1 MTHSNVAKN
10 MANKI
15 AVVTGGSSGIGS
27 GIVNR
32 FVINGAQVISIDL
45 KKPEFEIGTVQHFD
59 CDLTDESAVSQVFE
73 EIAKQHPQIDVLCA
87 NAGIVP
93 AWSRIVDTN
102 FGDWKKV
109 IDINVNALF
118 LTVLNGAKL
127 LKKGSGTV
135 VVTGSINSIKG
146 DPNIASYVASKHAAL
161 GIIKAAA
168 LDLGRDGIRV
178 NGVAPGP
185 IATKALISRIEK
197 RLKENNGTLDEYLAK
212 IANQTALGRIAT
224 EEEVINTI
232 EFLALEL
239 SSGITGQLISVDCG
253 A

>member
-1 MTHSNVAKN
+1 MATN

-27 GIVNR
+27 AIVNR
-32 FVINGAQVISIDL
+32 FVINGSRVISIDL

-73 EIAKQHPQIDVLCA
+73 EIAKLHPRIDVLCA

-93 AWSRIVDTN
+93 AWSRIADTN
-102 FGDWKKV
+102 FSDWKKV

-118 LTVLNGAKL
+118 LTISHGAKL
-127 LKKGSGTV
+127 LRKGSGTV

-161 GIIKAAA
+161 GIIKSAA

-197 RLKENNGTLDEYLAK
+197 RLAENNGTLDEYLAK
-212 IANQTALGRIAT
+212 IAGQTALGRIAT

>member
-1 MTHSNVAKN
+1 L
-10 MANKI
+10 
-15 AVVTGGSSGIGS
+15 
-27 GIVNR
+27 R
-32 FVINGAQVISIDL
+32 
-45 KKPEFEIGTVQHFD
+45 
-59 CDLTDESAVSQVFE
+59 
-73 EIAKQHPQIDVLCA
+73 
-87 NAGIVP
+87 
-93 AWSRIVDTN
+93 
-102 FGDWKKV
+102 
-109 IDINVNALF
+109 
-118 LTVLNGAKL
+118 
-127 LKKGSGTV
+127 KGSGTV

-161 GIIKAAA
+161 GIIKSAA

-197 RLKENNGTLDEYLAK
+197 RLAENNGTLDEYLVK
-212 IANQTALGRIAT
+212 IADQTALGRIAT

>member
-1 MTHSNVAKN
+1 MATN

-27 GIVNR
+27 AIVNR
-32 FVINGAQVISIDL
+32 FVINGSRVISIDL

-73 EIAKQHPQIDVLCA
+73 EIAKLHPRIDVLCA

-93 AWSRIVDTN
+93 AWSRIADTN
-102 FGDWKKV
+102 FSDWKKV

-118 LTVLNGAKL
+118 LTISHGAKL
-127 LKKGSGTV
+127 LRKGSGTV

-161 GIIKAAA
+161 GIIKSAA

-197 RLKENNGTLDEYLAK
+197 RLAENNGTLDEYLAK
-212 IANQTALGRIAT
+212 IADQTALGRIAT

>member
-1 MTHSNVAKN
+1 

-27 GIVNR
+27 GIVKR
-32 FVINGAQVISIDL
+32 FVANGARVISIDL
-45 KKPEFEIGTVQHFD
+45 NKPEYEIASVEHLS
-59 CDLTDESAVSQVFE
+59 CDLTDESSVAQLFAQISK
-73 EIAKQHPQIDVLCA
+73 ANPQIDVLCA

-93 AWSRIVDTN
+93 SWSRISETN
-102 FGDWKKV
+102 FSDWKKV

-118 LTVLNGAKL
+118 LTISHGAKL
-127 LKKGSGTV
+127 LRKGSGTI

-146 DPNIASYVASKHAAL
+146 DPNIAAYVASKHAAL
-161 GIIKAAA
+161 GIIKSAA

-185 IATKALISRIEK
+185 IATKALISRIES
-197 RLKENNGTLDEYLAK
+197 RLKDSGTSLDDYLK
-212 IANQTALGRIAT
+212 KLANQTALGRIAT

-232 EFLALEL
+232 DFLANNQ
-239 SSGITGQLISVDCG
+239 SSGITGQLISVDGG

>member
-1 MTHSNVAKN
+1 MTHSNVVTN
-10 MANKI
+10 MANKV

-27 GIVNR
+27 AIVNR
-32 FVINGAQVISIDL
+32 FVTNGSKVISIDL
-45 KKPEFEIGTVQHFD
+45 KKAEIEIGTVQHFD
-59 CDLTDESAVSQVFE
+59 CDLTDESAVSQVFT
-73 EIAKQHPQIDVLCA
+73 EISKLHPQIDVLCA

-102 FGDWKKV
+102 FSDWKKV

-118 LTVLNGAKL
+118 LTILHGAKL

-161 GIIKAAA
+161 GIIKSAA

-197 RLKENNGTLDEYLAK
+197 RLADNDGTLDDYLAK

-232 EFLALEL
+232 EFLALEV

>member
-1 MTHSNVAKN
+1 MTHMQ

-27 GIVNR
+27 GIVKR
-32 FVINGAQVISIDL
+32 FVAGGARVISIDL
-45 KKPEFEIGTVQHFD
+45 SKPEYEISAVEHIN
-59 CDLTDESAVSQVFE
+59 CDLTDESAVSQAFAQ
-73 EIAKQHPQIDVLCA
+73 ISLKYPQLDVLCA

-93 AWSRIVDTN
+93 AWNRIVDTT
-102 FGDWKKV
+102 FSDWKKV

-118 LTVLNGAKL
+118 LTISHGAKL
-127 LKKGSGTV
+127 LRKGSGTI

-146 DPNIASYVASKHAAL
+146 DPNIAAYVASKHAAL
-161 GIIKAAA
+161 GLIKSAA

-185 IATKALISRIEK
+185 IATKALLSRIEN
-197 RLKENNGTLDEYLAK
+197 RLKENNGSLDEYLAK
-212 IANQTALGRIAT
+212 IAGQTALGRIAT
-224 EEEVINTI
+224 EDEVINTI
-232 EFLALEL
+232 EFLANDQ
-239 SSGITGQLISVDCG
+239 SSGITGQLILVDGG

>member
-1 MTHSNVAKN
+1 MTHSNVVTN
-10 MANKI
+10 MANKV

-27 GIVNR
+27 AIVNR
-32 FVINGAQVISIDL
+32 FVTNGSKVISIDL
-45 KKPEFEIGTVQHFD
+45 KKPEIEIGTVQHFD
-59 CDLTDESAVSQVFE
+59 CDLTDESAVSQVFT
-73 EIAKQHPQIDVLCA
+73 EISKLHPQIDVLCA

-102 FGDWKKV
+102 FSDWKKV

-118 LTVLNGAKL
+118 LTILHGAKL

-161 GIIKAAA
+161 GIIKSAA

-197 RLKENNGTLDEYLAK
+197 RLADNDGTLDDYLAK

-232 EFLALEL
+232 EFLALEV

>member
-1 MTHSNVAKN
+1 MATN

-27 GIVNR
+27 AIVNR
-32 FVINGAQVISIDL
+32 FVINGSRVISIDL

-73 EIAKQHPQIDVLCA
+73 EIAKLHPRIDVLCA

-93 AWSRIVDTN
+93 AWSRIADTN
-102 FGDWKKV
+102 FSDWKKV

-118 LTVLNGAKL
+118 LTISHGAKL
-127 LKKGSGTV
+127 LRKGSGTV

-161 GIIKAAA
+161 GIIKSAA

-197 RLKENNGTLDEYLAK
+197 RLAENNGTLDEYLVK
-212 IANQTALGRIAT
+212 IADQTALGRIAT

>member
-32 FVINGAQVISIDL
+32 FVINGAHVISIDL

-59 CDLTDESAVSQVFE
+59 CDLTDENAVSQVFE

-118 LTVLNGAKL
+118 LTVSNGAKL

-135 VVTGSINSIKG
+135 VVTGSINSVKG

>member
-1 MTHSNVAKN
+1 MTHTE

-15 AVVTGGSSGIGS
+15 AVVTGGSSGIGY
-27 GIVNR
+27 GIVKR
-32 FVINGAQVISIDL
+32 FVANGARVISIDL
-45 KKPEFEIGTVQHFD
+45 SKPDDEIEGVEHIS
-59 CDLTDESAVSQVFE
+59 CDLTDESAVTHAF
-73 EIAKQHPQIDVLCA
+73 KQISENHQQIDILCA

-93 AWSRIVDTN
+93 SWSRISETN

-118 LTVLNGAKL
+118 LTISHGAKL
-127 LKKGSGTV
+127 LRKGSGTV

-146 DPNIASYVASKHAAL
+146 DPNIAAYVASKHAAL
-161 GIIKAAA
+161 GIIKSAA

-197 RLKENNGTLDEYLAK
+197 RLEKNQGSLHDYLAK
-212 IANQTALGRIAT
+212 IAGQTALGRIAT

-232 EFLALEL
+232 EFLASEL
-239 SSGITGQLISVDCG
+239 SSGITGQLISVDGG

>member
-1 MTHSNVAKN
+1 MTHTK

-27 GIVNR
+27 GIVKR
-32 FVINGAQVISIDL
+32 FVASGARVISIDL
-45 KKPEFEIGTVQHFD
+45 KKPDYEIEFVEHIS
-59 CDLTDESAVSQVFE
+59 CDLTDEIAVSRAFQQISE
-73 EIAKQHPQIDVLCA
+73 KNQEIDVLCA

-93 AWSRIVDTN
+93 LWNRISETKFN
-102 FGDWKKV
+102 DWKKV

-118 LTVLNGAKL
+118 LTISHGAKL
-127 LKKGSGTV
+127 LRKGSGV
-135 VVTGSINSIKG
+135 IVITGSINSVKG

-161 GIIKAAA
+161 GIIKSAA

-185 IATKALISRIEK
+185 IATSALISRIEK
-197 RLKENNGTLDEYLAK
+197 RLENSGGSLDGYLAK
-212 IANQTALGRIAT
+212 IAEQTALGRIAT
-224 EEEVINTI
+224 EAEVINTI
-232 EFLALEL
+232 EFLASDL

>member
-1 MTHSNVAKN
+1 MTHSNVAAN

-27 GIVNR
+27 AIVNR
-32 FVINGAQVISIDL
+32 FVINGSRVISIDL

-73 EIAKQHPQIDVLCA
+73 EIAKLHPQIDVLCA

-93 AWSRIVDTN
+93 AWSRIAETN
-102 FGDWKKV
+102 FSDWKKV

-118 LTVLNGAKL
+118 LTISHGAKL
-127 LKKGSGTV
+127 LRKGSGTV

-161 GIIKAAA
+161 GIIKSAA

-197 RLKENNGTLDEYLAK
+197 RLKENSGTLDEYLAK
-212 IANQTALGRIAT
+212 IADQTALGRIAT

>member
-1 MTHSNVAKN
+1 
-10 MANKI
+10 MANKL

-27 GIVNR
+27 AIVHR
-32 FVINGAQVISIDL
+32 FVTNGSQVISIDL
-45 KKPEFEIGTVQHFD
+45 NQPDYEDKAVQHIN
-59 CDLTDESAVSQVFE
+59 CDLTDESAVTQ
-73 EIAKQHPQIDVLCA
+73 ACKQISEKHQQIDILCA

-93 AWSRIVDTN
+93 AWSRISETN
-102 FGDWKKV
+102 FSDWKKV

-118 LTVLNGAKL
+118 LTISHGAKL
-127 LKKGSGTV
+127 LRKGSGTV

-146 DPNIASYVASKHAAL
+146 DPNIAAYVASKHAAL
-161 GIIKAAA
+161 GIIKSAA

-197 RLKENNGTLDEYLAK
+197 RLEKNQGSLDDYLVK
-212 IANQTALGRIAT
+212 IAGQTALGRIAT

-232 EFLALEL
+232 EFLASEL
-239 SSGITGQLISVDCG
+239 SSGITGQLISVDGG

>member
-1 MTHSNVAKN
+1 

-27 GIVNR
+27 AIVNR
-32 FVINGAQVISIDL
+32 FVINGSRVISIDL

-73 EIAKQHPQIDVLCA
+73 EIAKLHPRIDVLCA

-93 AWSRIVDTN
+93 AWSRIADTN
-102 FGDWKKV
+102 FSDWKKV

-118 LTVLNGAKL
+118 LTISHGAKL
-127 LKKGSGTV
+127 LRKGSGTV

-161 GIIKAAA
+161 GIIKSAA

-197 RLKENNGTLDEYLAK
+197 RLAENNGTLDEYLVK
-212 IANQTALGRIAT
+212 IADQTALGRIAT

>member
-1 MTHSNVAKN
+1 

-27 GIVNR
+27 AIVNR

-59 CDLTDESAVSQVFE
+59 CDLTDANAVSQVFE
-73 EIAKQHPQIDVLCA
+73 EIAKLHPQIDVLCA

-93 AWSRIVDTN
+93 AWSRIAETN
-102 FGDWKKV
+102 FSDWKKV

-118 LTVLNGAKL
+118 LTILHGAKL
-127 LKKGSGTV
+127 LRKGSGTV

-168 LDLGRDGIRV
+168 LDLGQDGIRV

-197 RLKENNGTLDEYLAK
+197 RLADTNGTLDDYLAK
-212 IANQTALGRIAT
+212 IADQTALGRIAT

>member
-1 MTHSNVAKN
+1 MATN

-27 GIVNR
+27 AIVNR
-32 FVINGAQVISIDL
+32 FVINGSRVISIDL

-59 CDLTDESAVSQVFE
+59 CDLTDESVVSQVFE
-73 EIAKQHPQIDVLCA
+73 EIAKLHPQIDVLCA

-93 AWSRIVDTN
+93 AWSRIADTN
-102 FGDWKKV
+102 FSDWKKV

-118 LTVLNGAKL
+118 LTISHGAKL
-127 LKKGSGTV
+127 LRKGSGTV

-161 GIIKAAA
+161 GIIKSAA

-197 RLKENNGTLDEYLAK
+197 RLAENNGTLDEYLAK
-212 IANQTALGRIAT
+212 IADQTALGRIAT

>member
-1 MTHSNVAKN
+1 MTHSKMATN

-15 AVVTGGSSGIGS
+15 AVITGGSSGIGS
-27 GIVNR
+27 AIVNR

-59 CDLTDESAVSQVFE
+59 CDLTDANAVSQVFE
-73 EIAKQHPQIDVLCA
+73 EIAKLHPQIDVLCA

-93 AWSRIVDTN
+93 AWSRIAETN
-102 FGDWKKV
+102 FSDWKKV

-118 LTVLNGAKL
+118 LTILHGAKSL
-127 LKKGSGTV
+127 RKGSGTV

-168 LDLGRDGIRV
+168 LDLGQDGIRV

-197 RLKENNGTLDEYLAK
+197 RLADTNGTLDDYLAK
-212 IANQTALGRIAT
+212 IADQTALGRIAT

>member
-1 MTHSNVAKN
+1 MATN

-27 GIVNR
+27 AIVNR
-32 FVINGAQVISIDL
+32 FVINGSRVISIDL

-59 CDLTDESAVSQVFE
+59 CDLTDGSAVSQVFE
-73 EIAKQHPQIDVLCA
+73 EIAKLHPQIDVLCA

-93 AWSRIVDTN
+93 AWSRIADTN
-102 FGDWKKV
+102 FSDWKKV

-118 LTVLNGAKL
+118 LTISHGAKL
-127 LKKGSGTV
+127 LRKGSGTV
-135 VVTGSINSIKG
+135 VVTGSINSKKG

-161 GIIKAAA
+161 GIIKSAA

-197 RLKENNGTLDEYLAK
+197 RLAENNGTLDEYLAK
-212 IANQTALGRIAT
+212 IADQTALGRIAT

-239 SSGITGQLISVDCG
+239 SSGITGHLISVDCG

>member
-1 MTHSNVAKN
+1 

-27 GIVNR
+27 AIVNR

-59 CDLTDESAVSQVFE
+59 CDLTDESAVSQVFK
-73 EIAKQHPQIDVLCA
+73 EIAKLHPQIDVLCA

-93 AWSRIVDTN
+93 AWSRIAETN
-102 FGDWKKV
+102 FSDWKKV

-118 LTVLNGAKL
+118 LTISHGAKL
-127 LKKGSGTV
+127 LRKGSGTV
-135 VVTGSINSIKG
+135 VVTGSINSVKG

-161 GIIKAAA
+161 GIIKSSA

-197 RLKENNGTLDEYLAK
+197 RLKENSGTLDDYLAK
-212 IANQTALGRIAT
+212 IAAQTALGRIAT

>member
-1 MTHSNVAKN
+1 

-27 GIVNR
+27 TIVNR
-32 FVINGAQVISIDL
+32 FVINGSRVISIDL

-59 CDLTDESAVSQVFE
+59 CDLTDASAVSQVFE
-73 EIAKQHPQIDVLCA
+73 EIAKLHPQIDVLCA

-93 AWSRIVDTN
+93 AWSRIAETN
-102 FGDWKKV
+102 FSDWKKV

-118 LTVLNGAKL
+118 LTISHGAKL
-127 LKKGSGTV
+127 LRKDSGTV

-197 RLKENNGTLDEYLAK
+197 RLADNNGTLDEYLAK
-212 IANQTALGRIAT
+212 IADQTALGRIAT